1 MNQVNNK
8 KRGPQKNSPAD
19 IARAKAIKKRKHARD
34 KVLQALYQWQL
45 SGEDLDWIRDHYL
58 EEQGISAGD
67 EAYFLELLYKIPS
80 IVSELDERYKKYISQ
95 FEDHVDP
102 IETNILRIAT
112 YEFQHHLEIPYK
124 VVINEAIN
132 LAKTYG
138 ADDSHKFVNG
148 VLDPLSREMRQL
160 ETGAASP
167 SPAVKSDEP
176 G

>member
-1 MNQVNNK
+1 MSK
-8 KRGPQKNSPAD
+8 HKSSHDAAH
-19 IARAKAIKKRKHARD
+19 ARAIKKRKHARD

-58 EEQGISAGD
+58 SEQGVASGD
-67 EAYFLELLYKIPS
+67 ADYFLELLYKIPS
-80 IVSELDERYKKYISQ
+80 QVSTLDAHFKPFVSK

-102 IETNILRIAT
+102 IEVNILRIAV
-112 YEFQHHLEIPYK
+112 YEFLYHIEIPYR

-148 VLDPLSREMRQL
+148 VLDPLARELRKPEVDALQQ
-160 ETGAASP
+160 AHK
-167 SPAVKSDEP
+167 PAKS
-176 G
+176 